1 LKLQLKQVT
10 VHQQEGK
17 YPKSN
22 GMGQVLQETGRQS
35 FQVLP
40 AGIYDVLGPHQGTTK
55 WAGTEQLL
63 PQQCSAGMC
72 LPWGTFFILSIQ
84 LCLYPSIYLLVHAH
98 YHL

>member
-55 WAGTEQLL
+55 
-63 PQQCSAGMC
+63 
-72 LPWGTFFILSIQ
+72 
-84 LCLYPSIYLLVHAH
+84 
-98 YHL
+98 